1 MNLSGLCMGSPC
13 FRAHSAS
20 RRSVQTTPV
29 HWFGGFLG
37 SPSHYGFSRYKW
49 SPPWL
54 RKAPWLPWLP
64 PSFGLGKSC
73 LRRPGR
79 HHSPWAKHLL
89 GCLASKVQQIQNSGS
104 EPMPGCLLW
113 VKLKHRS
120 DKHHYFRCSFYF
132 SIFLGVATV
141 STQES
146 KGQGPRPKA
155 RTKPVSVSDS
165 ALQLQE
171 DPENVYLSWFRI
183 LHPNY
188 S

>member
-1 MNLSGLCMGSPC
+1 M
-13 FRAHSAS
+13 
-20 RRSVQTTPV
+20 
-29 HWFGGFLG
+29 
-37 SPSHYGFSRYKW
+37 YKW

-64 PSFGLGKSC
+64 PSSGLGKSC

-120 DKHHYFRCSFYF
+120 DKHHYFRCAFILLFDLFGRCYSVNPR
-132 SIFLGVATV
+132 I
-141 STQES
+141 
-146 KGQGPRPKA
+146 KGSRPKA
-155 RTKPVSVSDS
+155 QGPNKTCRGVRFSLATPRRSWKR
-165 ALQLQE
+165 
-171 DPENVYLSWFRI
+171 LSELI
-183 LHPNY
+183 PDLHPNY